1 MTSHPT
7 LLLPGLICDARIW
20 EGVVRSMASPNVQAI
35 EGYGLADTIE
45 EMARQVLAVAPEK
58 FNLAGHSMGGRVALE
73 IFRQAPDRVQ
83 RLALLDTGIH
93 PRSSGEREKRYALR
107 DVGRAKGMA
116 ALVDSWLPP
125 MVAEAHRANETLMR
139 SLQEM
144 CCDAGLAMFEAQT
157 EALLA
162 RPEVDDLLSTIRIP
176 TLVATGSED
185 EWSPP
190 SQHEEI
196 AAKIKGSTLAVFDG
210 AGHMAPAEAP
220 AQVAEALDDWLKS

>member
-20 EGVVRSMASPNVQAI
+20 ARVVGSMASPNILAV
-35 EGYGLADTIE
+35 EGYGLVDTIE
-45 EMARQVLAVAPEK
+45 EMACRVLADAPEK
-58 FNLAGHSMGGRVALE
+58 FNLVGHSMGGRVALE
-73 IFRQAPDRVQ
+73 VIRMAPERVL
-83 RLALLDTGIH
+83 RLALLDTGVH
-93 PRSSGEREKRYALR
+93 PRSPGEREKRYALR
-107 DVGRAKGMA
+107 DIGRTKGMT

-125 MVAEAHRANETLMR
+125 MVAEAHRANETLMQ

-162 RPEVDDLLSTIRIP
+162 RPGVEGLLGTINVP
-176 TLVATGSED
+176 TLIATGSED

-190 SQHEEI
+190 SQHAEI
-196 AAKIKGSTLAVFDG
+196 AAMIKGSIFTVFDG

-220 AQVAEALDDWLKS
+220 ALVAEVLDGWLKS